1 VQDCGLNDDALA
13 VLGKRIWRMKKVQL
27 TGCNFS
33 YKGLGALT
41 FKMTDQASRF
51 YWSHL
56 LYIKCMFFQIFLLE
70 GHDIVFLLQ
79 YTYTVDTPS
88 KECSIMQGEA

>member
-1 VQDCGLNDDALA
+1 MILSLFSSLAQDCGLNDDALG

-41 FKMTDQASRF
+41 FKMTDQANALDR
-51 YWSHL
+51 
-56 LYIKCMFFQIFLLE
+56 
-70 GHDIVFLLQ
+70 
-79 YTYTVDTPS
+79 
-88 KECSIMQGEA
+88 QGEF